1 LALFGIIQSSSIQGI
16 SMDKASAMR
25 AVIIENL
32 KSGTWPVGHRL
43 PTERALSEQFSISRS
58 TVRRTLS
65 ELKEEGLISQRVG
78 SGTYANAP
86 SGLTQAETLLRTE
99 VLATSPAEL
108 MAARLVLEPAI
119 AALVVQH
126 GTPSDFAAM
135 QHACD
140 EAEAA
145 TSFEAFE
152 VWDAQLH
159 ELMAK
164 ATHNVFIEKVFLLM
178 TAARSQAT
186 WGALKRKSLTP
197 ERRAAYQIEHREIVE
212 ALRDRD
218 SVRAMDAVRRHLLH
232 VRDNL
237 LG

>member
-1 LALFGIIQSSSIQGI
+1 
-16 SMDKASAMR
+16 MDKASALR

-32 KSGTWPVGHRL
+32 HSGAWPAGHRL
-43 PTERALSEQFSISRS
+43 PTERALSEQFGISRS

-65 ELKEEGLISQRVG
+65 ELKSEGLISQRVG
-78 SGTYANAP
+78 SGTYVNPP
-86 SGLTQAETLLRTE
+86 SSLAQVEAVLRGE
-99 VLATSPAEL
+99 VLSTSPAEL

-126 GTPSDFAAM
+126 GTPADFAAM
-135 QHACD
+135 QNACD

-145 TSFEAFE
+145 AGFEAFE
-152 VWDAQLH
+152 IWDAKLH
-159 ELMAK
+159 ELMAT
-164 ATHNVFIEKVFLLM
+164 ATHNLFIEKVFALM

-197 ERRAAYQIEHREIVE
+197 ERRESYQAEHREIVE

-218 SVRAMDAVRRHLLH
+218 AERAMEAVRRHLLH

>member
-1 LALFGIIQSSSIQGI
+1 
-16 SMDKASAMR
+16 MDKASALR

-32 KSGTWPVGHRL
+32 HSGAWPAGHRL
-43 PTERALSEQFSISRS
+43 PTERALSEQFGISRS

-65 ELKEEGLISQRVG
+65 ELKSEGRISQRVG
-78 SGTYANAP
+78 SGTYVNPP
-86 SGLTQAETLLRTE
+86 SSLAQVEAVLRGE
-99 VLATSPAEL
+99 VLSTSPAEL

-126 GTPSDFAAM
+126 GTPADFAAM
-135 QHACD
+135 QNACD

-145 TSFEAFE
+145 AGFEAFE
-152 VWDAQLH
+152 VWDAKLH
-159 ELMAK
+159 ELMAT
-164 ATHNVFIEKVFLLM
+164 ATHNLFIEKVFALM

-197 ERRAAYQIEHREIVE
+197 ERRESYQAEHREIVE

-218 SVRAMDAVRRHLLH
+218 AERAMEAVRRHLLH

>member
-1 LALFGIIQSSSIQGI
+1 
-16 SMDKASAMR
+16 MNKASALR

-32 KSGTWPVGHRL
+32 QSGAWPAGHRL
-43 PTERALSEQFSISRS
+43 PTERALSEQFGISRS

-65 ELKEEGLISQRVG
+65 ELKDEGLISQRVG
-78 SGTYANAP
+78 SGTYANPP
-86 SGLTQAETLLRTE
+86 SALAQAEAVLRSE
-99 VLATSPAEL
+99 VLSTSPAEL

-126 GTPSDFAAM
+126 GTPADFAAM
-135 QHACD
+135 QHACQ

-152 VWDAQLH
+152 VWDAKLH
-159 ELMAK
+159 ELMAT
-164 ATHNVFIEKVFLLM
+164 ATHNLFIEKVFALM
-178 TAARSQAT
+178 TAARSQAS
-186 WGALKRKSLTP
+186 WGVLKRKSLTP
-197 ERRAAYQIEHREIVE
+197 ERRQAYQVEHREIVE
-212 ALRDRD
+212 ALHERD
-218 SVRAMDAVRRHLLH
+218 SERAMEAVRRHLLH

>member
-1 LALFGIIQSSSIQGI
+1 
-16 SMDKASAMR
+16 MDRASAMR

-32 KSGTWPVGHRL
+32 TSGVWPAGHRL
-43 PTERALSEQFSISRS
+43 PTERTLSEQFGISRS
-58 TVRRTLS
+58 TVRRTLT
-65 ELKEEGLISQRVG
+65 ELKGEGLISQRVG
-78 SGTYANAP
+78 SGTYANPTSA
-86 SGLTQAETLLRTE
+86 LAQTETLLRNE

-126 GTPSDFAAM
+126 GTPADFAAM

-145 TSFEAFE
+145 STFEAFE
-152 VWDAQLH
+152 VWDAKLH
-159 ELMAK
+159 ELMAR
-164 ATHNVFIEKVFLLM
+164 AAHNLFIEKVFALM

-197 ERRAAYQIEHREIVE
+197 ERREAYQLEHREIVE
-212 ALRDRD
+212 ALHDRD
-218 SVRAMDAVRRHLLH
+218 ATRAQEAVRRHLLH

>member
-1 LALFGIIQSSSIQGI
+1 
-16 SMDKASAMR
+16 MDKASALR
-25 AVIIENL
+25 AVIIESL
-32 KSGTWPVGHRL
+32 HSGAWPAGHRL
-43 PTERALSEQFSISRS
+43 PTERALSEQFGISRS

-65 ELKEEGLISQRVG
+65 ELKSEGLISQRVG
-78 SGTYANAP
+78 SGTYVNPP
-86 SGLTQAETLLRTE
+86 SSLAQVEAVLRGE
-99 VLATSPAEL
+99 VLSTSPAEL

-126 GTPSDFAAM
+126 GTPADFAAM
-135 QHACD
+135 QNACD

-145 TSFEAFE
+145 AGFEAFE
-152 VWDAQLH
+152 VWDAKLH
-159 ELMAK
+159 ELMAT
-164 ATHNVFIEKVFLLM
+164 ATHNLFIEKVFALM

-197 ERRAAYQIEHREIVE
+197 ERRESYQAEHREIVE

-218 SVRAMDAVRRHLLH
+218 AERAMEAVRRHLLH

>member
-1 LALFGIIQSSSIQGI
+1 
-16 SMDKASAMR
+16 MDKTSALR

-32 KSGTWPVGHRL
+32 QSGAWPAGHRL
-43 PTERALSEQFSISRS
+43 PTERALGEQFGISRS

-65 ELKEEGLISQRVG
+65 ELKAEGLISQRVG
-78 SGTYANAP
+78 SGTYASPPAT
-86 SGLTQAETLLRTE
+86 LAQAEAVLRGE
-99 VLATSPAEL
+99 VLSTSPAEL

-126 GTPSDFAAM
+126 GTPADFAAM
-135 QHACD
+135 QNACQ
-140 EAEAA
+140 EAESAA
-145 TSFEAFE
+145 SFEAFE
-152 VWDAQLH
+152 VWDARLH
-159 ELMAK
+159 ELMAT
-164 ATHNVFIEKVFLLM
+164 ATHNLFIEKVFALM

-197 ERRAAYQIEHREIVE
+197 ERREAYQAEHREIVD

-218 SVRAMDAVRRHLLH
+218 AARAMEAVRRHLLH

>member
-1 LALFGIIQSSSIQGI
+1 
-16 SMDKASAMR
+16 MDKASALR

-32 KSGTWPVGHRL
+32 HSGAWPAGHRL
-43 PTERALSEQFSISRS
+43 PTERALSEQFGISRS

-65 ELKEEGLISQRVG
+65 ELKSEGLISQRVG
-78 SGTYANAP
+78 SGTYVNPP
-86 SGLTQAETLLRTE
+86 SSLAQVEAVLRGE
-99 VLATSPAEL
+99 VLSTSPAEL

-126 GTPSDFAAM
+126 GTPADFAAM
-135 QHACD
+135 QNACD

-145 TSFEAFE
+145 AGFEAFE
-152 VWDAQLH
+152 VWDAKLH
-159 ELMAK
+159 ELMAT
-164 ATHNVFIEKVFLLM
+164 ATHNLFIEKVFALM
-178 TAARSQAT
+178 TAARSEAT

-197 ERRAAYQIEHREIVE
+197 ERRESYQAEHREIVE

-218 SVRAMDAVRRHLLH
+218 AERAMEAVRRHLLH

>member
-1 LALFGIIQSSSIQGI
+1 
-16 SMDKASAMR
+16 MDKASALR

-32 KSGTWPVGHRL
+32 QSGVWPAGHRL
-43 PTERALSEQFSISRS
+43 PTERALSEQFGISRS

-65 ELKEEGLISQRVG
+65 ELKTEGMISQRVG
-78 SGTYANAP
+78 SGTYANPP
-86 SGLTQAETLLRTE
+86 STLAQAEAALRGE
-99 VLATSPAEL
+99 VVSTSPAEL

-126 GTPSDFAAM
+126 GTPADFAAM
-135 QHACD
+135 QNAC
-140 EAEAA
+140 EQAESAV
-145 TSFEAFE
+145 SFEAFE
-152 VWDAQLH
+152 VWDAKLH
-159 ELMAK
+159 ELMAT
-164 ATHNVFIEKVFLLM
+164 ATHNLFIEKVFALM

-197 ERRAAYQIEHREIVE
+197 ERREAYQAEHREIVD

-218 SVRAMDAVRRHLLH
+218 AARAMEAVRRHLLH

>member
-1 LALFGIIQSSSIQGI
+1 
-16 SMDKASAMR
+16 MDKASALR

-32 KSGTWPVGHRL
+32 HSGSWPAGHRL
-43 PTERALSEQFSISRS
+43 PTERALSEQFGISRS

-65 ELKEEGLISQRVG
+65 ELKSEGLISQRVG
-78 SGTYANAP
+78 SGTYVNPP
-86 SGLTQAETLLRTE
+86 SSLAQVEAVLRGE
-99 VLATSPAEL
+99 VLSTSPAEL

-126 GTPSDFAAM
+126 GTPVDFAAM
-135 QHACD
+135 QNACD

-145 TSFEAFE
+145 AGFEAFE
-152 VWDAQLH
+152 VWDAKLH
-159 ELMAK
+159 ELMAT
-164 ATHNVFIEKVFLLM
+164 ATHNLFIEKVFALM

-197 ERRAAYQIEHREIVE
+197 ERRESYQAEHREIVE

-218 SVRAMDAVRRHLLH
+218 AERAMEAVRRHLLH

>member
-1 LALFGIIQSSSIQGI
+1 
-16 SMDKASAMR
+16 MDKASALR

-32 KSGTWPVGHRL
+32 QSGAWPAGHRL
-43 PTERALSEQFSISRS
+43 PTERVLSEQFGISRS

-65 ELKEEGLISQRVG
+65 ELKAGGLISQRVG
-78 SGTYANAP
+78 SGTYASPP
-86 SGLTQAETLLRTE
+86 STLARAEAALRGE
-99 VLATSPAEL
+99 VLSTSPAEL

-126 GTPSDFAAM
+126 GTPADFAAM
-135 QHACD
+135 QDACR

-145 TSFEAFE
+145 DGFEAFE
-152 VWDAQLH
+152 VWDARLH
-159 ELMAK
+159 ELMAM
-164 ATHNVFIEKVFLLM
+164 ATHNLFIEKVFALM

-197 ERRAAYQIEHREIVE
+197 ERREAYQAEHREIVD

-218 SVRAMDAVRRHLLH
+218 AERAMEAVRRHLLH

>member
-1 LALFGIIQSSSIQGI
+1 
-16 SMDKASAMR
+16 MDKASALR
-25 AVIIENL
+25 AVILENL
-32 KSGTWPVGHRL
+32 QSGAWPAGHRL
-43 PTERALSEQFSISRS
+43 PTERALSEQFGISRS

-65 ELKEEGLISQRVG
+65 ELKSEGLISQRVG
-78 SGTYANAP
+78 SGTYVNPP
-86 SGLTQAETLLRTE
+86 SSLAQVEAVLRGE
-99 VLATSPAEL
+99 VLSTSPAEL

-126 GTPSDFAAM
+126 GTPADFAAM
-135 QHACD
+135 QNACD

-145 TSFEAFE
+145 AGFEAFE
-152 VWDAQLH
+152 VWDAKLH
-159 ELMAK
+159 ELMAT
-164 ATHNVFIEKVFLLM
+164 ATHNLFIEKVFALM

-197 ERRAAYQIEHREIVE
+197 ARRESYQAEHREIVE

-218 SVRAMDAVRRHLLH
+218 AERAMEAVRRHLLH

>member
-1 LALFGIIQSSSIQGI
+1 
-16 SMDKASAMR
+16 MDKASALR

-32 KSGTWPVGHRL
+32 HSGAWPAGHRL
-43 PTERALSEQFSISRS
+43 PTERALSEQFGISRS

-65 ELKEEGLISQRVG
+65 ELKSEGLISQRVG
-78 SGTYANAP
+78 SGTYVNPP
-86 SGLTQAETLLRTE
+86 SSLAQVEAVLRGE
-99 VLATSPAEL
+99 VLSTSPAEL

-126 GTPSDFAAM
+126 GTPADFAAM
-135 QHACD
+135 QNACD

-145 TSFEAFE
+145 AGFEAFE
-152 VWDAQLH
+152 VWDAKLH
-159 ELMAK
+159 ELMAT
-164 ATHNVFIEKVFLLM
+164 ATHNLFVEKVFALM

-197 ERRAAYQIEHREIVE
+197 ERRESYQAEHREIVE

-218 SVRAMDAVRRHLLH
+218 AERAMEAVRRHLLH

>member
-1 LALFGIIQSSSIQGI
+1 
-16 SMDKASAMR
+16 MDKASAMR

-32 KSGTWPVGHRL
+32 QSGAWSAGHRL
-43 PTERALSEQFSISRS
+43 PTERALSEQFGLSRS

-65 ELKEEGLISQRVG
+65 QLKEEGLISQRVG
-78 SGTYANAP
+78 SGTYANPP
-86 SGLTQAETLLRTE
+86 STLAQTEALLRGE
-99 VLATSPAEL
+99 VLSTSPAEL

-126 GTPSDFAAM
+126 GTPADFAAM
-135 QHACD
+135 QHAC
-140 EAEAA
+140 EQAEAA

-152 VWDAQLH
+152 VWDAKLH
-159 ELMAK
+159 ALMAT
-164 ATHNVFIEKVFLLM
+164 ATHNLFIEKVFALM

-197 ERRAAYQIEHREIVE
+197 ERRAAYQAEHREIVE
-212 ALRDRD
+212 ALHDRD
-218 SVRAMDAVRRHLLH
+218 ADRAMAAVRRHLLH